1 MSEVGLISE
10 PSLPGEIMPKA
21 SISAITTIIDAI
33 AERGLLNMISRKARA
48 IGIIMDGIMRSLR
61 FMA

>member
-1 MSEVGLISE
+1 MSEVGLISV
-10 PSLPGEIMPKA
+10 PGLPDELMPKA
-21 SISAITTIIDAI
+21 TISAITTIIDAI